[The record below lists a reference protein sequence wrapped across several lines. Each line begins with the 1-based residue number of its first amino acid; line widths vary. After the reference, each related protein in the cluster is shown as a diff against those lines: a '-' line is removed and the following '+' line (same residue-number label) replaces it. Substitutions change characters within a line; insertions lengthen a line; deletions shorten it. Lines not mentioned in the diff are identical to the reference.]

1 MNETE
6 TQMLIRNTKAALV
19 GYEDEEYQAVKRL
32 ELARAAVARTK
43 KKLDALLE
51 REKEEE
57 ARRHEER
64 MRHLK
69 MIVPW

>member
-1 MNETE
+1 MNENE
-6 TQMLIRNTKAALV
+6 TQMLIRNTKAALA